1 VRKIGELF
9 FFFCKIPSNN
19 HCHRHSDS

>member
-1 VRKIGELF
+1 VRKIGEL

-19 HCHRHSDS
+19 HCHCHSDS